1 MAQLFQPRANLIAKA
16 VLIGF
21 VLFLLGAW
29 VMLDGVQRSAYV
41 TRVGV
46 PVAQPV
52 PFSHKL
58 HVSGLGID
66 CRHCHSSVE
75 VSAFAGMPPV
85 KTCMNCHSQIFPEA
99 PLLAPVR
106 ASYRDNLPLEWNR
119 VVDLPD
125 FVRFD
130 HSIHV
135 YKGVACV
142 TCHGRVDEMPL
153 LWNEQSFQMEWCMD
167 CHRYPE
173 RYVRPRARVFDVEW
187 EASEGEGERLVEEY
201 GIRQALDCSVCHQ

>member
-16 VLIGF
+16 VLVGF
-21 VLFLLGAW
+21 VSFFLGAW
-29 VMLDGVQRSAYV
+29 VMLDGVQRSPYV

-58 HVSGLGID
+58 HVGGLGID

-99 PLLAPVR
+99 PLLEPVR
-106 ASYRDNLPLEWNR
+106 ASYRDNLPLKWNR

-142 TCHGRVDEMPL
+142 TCHGRVDQMPL

-173 RYVRPRARVFDVEW
+173 RYVRPRERVFDMEW
-187 EASEGEGERLVEEY
+187 EPPGGGGERLVKEY
-201 GIRQALDCSVCHQ
+201 EIRQAL